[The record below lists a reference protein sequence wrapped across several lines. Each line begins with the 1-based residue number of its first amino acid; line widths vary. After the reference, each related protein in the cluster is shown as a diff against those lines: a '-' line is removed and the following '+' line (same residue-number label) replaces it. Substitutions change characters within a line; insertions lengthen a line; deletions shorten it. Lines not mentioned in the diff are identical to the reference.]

1 MKYREHRG
9 GLAESMATVIELA
22 DKAALIKYLR
32 MSFDAWNKQVPGL
45 EHNFPRIDDDT
56 VKVEKYHYDER
67 IKWDTHIVTI
77 EKFGPVGFT
86 DGPCA

>member
-1 MKYREHRG
+1 M
-9 GLAESMATVIELA
+9 
-22 DKAALIKYLR
+22 
-32 MSFDAWNKQVPGL
+32 VPGL

-56 VKVEKYHYDER
+56 VKVAKYHYDER

-77 EKFGPVGFT
+77 EKYGPVGFT